1 MQRTSDNELRVLVF
15 MTGRN
20 GERFVGDAVQ
30 SVAAQNYR
38 HLDVLY
44 VDDASEDGSV
54 AAAVA
59 ALSNWLP
66 RRHAI
71 VRNSERRGKAF
82 NASRHLRSAA
92 VQYDVVAVVDAD
104 DQLLDPDVIG
114 KLVTCYQA
122 GRDVVWTDHVTDLGR
137 LGNNASLNPALSPRA
152 QRWSTGH
159 LFSFR
164 AALLAN
170 VPEHYFQHENGRWLD
185 AACDVAIA
193 LPILDQTRRYEF
205 LPLQAYRYNE
215 TNPQSHHNL
224 AGERQALSSP
234 MQRRCAA
241 VVAAKAPL
249 PRIDIMKIAPDPSA
263 KNDPPASAA
272 GQVFTQAQSW
282 EPAAAA
288 YLATLM
294 PSLLEQVP
302 VEEIADLDPML
313 GLAWL
318 QHLKRRP
325 ASNILA
331 LGHGSNTAMLECL
344 AQHQAASL
352 TVVVPADQ
360 ATEAVSH
367 RTALIRAPWAEYEI
381 DGARCYLPQLDV
393 QAAGAPYDMVLVD
406 ASAWGASRSPLI
418 AMAAL
423 APHMD
428 LEHFDV
434 WMLGLSEPELASAR
448 RDLSDN
454 LPMATV
460 KTASR
465 GVLHIRG

>member
-1 MQRTSDNELRVLVF
+1 

-20 GERFVGDAVQ
+20 CERLVGDAVR
-30 SVAAQNYR
+30 SVADQNYR

-44 VDDASEDGSV
+44 VDDASEDGSY

-59 ALSNWLP
+59 ALSNGLP
-66 RRHAI
+66 RRHAM
-71 VRNSERRGKAF
+71 VRNGERRGKAF

-92 VQYDVVAVVDAD
+92 VQYDIVAVVDAD
-104 DQLLDPDVIG
+104 DQLIDPDVIG
-114 KLVTCYQA
+114 KLVACYQA
-122 GRDVVWTDHVTDLGR
+122 GRDVVWTDYVTDLGR

-170 VPEHYFQHENGRWLD
+170 VPEHYFQHENGQWLD

-193 LPILDQTRRYEF
+193 LPLLDQTRRYEF
-205 LPLQAYRYNE
+205 LPIRAYRYTE
-215 TNPQSHHNL
+215 TNPQSHHDR

-241 VVAAKAPL
+241 VVASKAPL
-249 PRIDIMKIAPDPSA
+249 PRIDIMKVPPNPSA
-263 KNDPPASAA
+263 KNDAPASAP
-272 GQVFTQAQSW
+272 GQAFTQAQSW
-282 EPAAAA
+282 EPAAAS
-288 YLATLM
+288 YLATLV
-294 PSLLEQVP
+294 PSLLEQVT
-302 VEEIADLDPML
+302 VDQIAHLDPML
-313 GLAWL
+313 GLSWL
-318 QHLKRRP
+318 QRLRRRP

-331 LGHGSNTAMLECL
+331 LGYGNNTAMLECL

-352 TVVVPADQ
+352 TVVVPDDK

-367 RTALIRAPWAEYEI
+367 RTALMRAPWAEYEI
-381 DGARCYLPQLDV
+381 DGGRCYLPQLDV
-393 QAAGAPYDMVLVD
+393 QTAEAPYDMVLVD
-406 ASAWGASRSPLI
+406 ASAWGASRSPII

-434 WMLGLSEPELASAR
+434 WMLGLSEAELASAR
-448 RDLSDN
+448 QDLSDN